1 LTEKTTLQVNGIP
14 IVLDHFVLAFI
25 EHTVI
30 GMIGSL
36 KNTGPVSTL
45 ALSIDGD
52 KVKIILNG
60 KAVSTNEFSS
70 KIIKSTV
77 FGMMSPLKGVVG
89 PVNNLQIDIER

>member
-1 LTEKTTLQVNGIP
+1 MTEKISLQVNGND

-36 KNTGPVSTL
+36 KDTGPVSTL
-45 ALSIDGD
+45 ALSIDGG
-52 KVKIILNG
+52 KVKIVLNG
-60 KAVSTNEFSS
+60 KAVKTNEFSS

-77 FGMMSPLKGVVG
+77 FGMVSPLKGVVG
-89 PVNNLQIDIER
+89 TVNNLKIDIAR